1 MAKWI
6 EVKRQRFKDGYAVSY
21 IYYEK
26 NRRCSCCF
34 YDRDDNDPSKDTDF
48 CPACGADMRGDDDE

>member
-6 EVKRQRFKDGYAVSY
+6 EVKRQRFKHGYAVSY
-21 IYYEK
+21 IYYKK

-34 YDRDDNDPSKDTDF
+34 YDRDDNEPSKDTDF
-48 CPACGADMRGDDDE
+48 CPNCGADMRGDHDD